1 MHRENHDKNPTKR
14 GVCVAIVVLSVVITV
29 LFRSDII
36 YNVIAISGPLGQK
49 YVNSQFGFEVI
60 FPSGWIISHSSLD
73 NNATLYVT
81 LIGTSNHHEL
91 GANDLSS
98 MSISAGKNLSSLNLR
113 IKQNSLYENC
123 NLDEKNDQ
131 MIGNKN
137 FTASLVK
144 CPTIHYKTYHF
155 QTPALTLNYTYT
167 ALPSAFEMNLD
178 DFEKSVRTLK
188 IS

>member
-1 MHRENHDKNPTKR
+1 MYGHAGKVRRYYQIALLVPSIVISVFLTPEMISS
-14 GVCVAIVVLSVVITV
+14 VAV
-29 LFRSDII
+29 
-36 YNVIAISGPLGQK
+36 AGPIEQK
-49 YVNSQFGFEVI
+49 YVSNQFGFEVM
-60 FPSGWIISHSSLD
+60 FPSGWSSSPSYLD
-73 NNATLYVT
+73 DNTTLFVN
-81 LIGTSNHHEL
+81 LLRTSNHPEL

-123 NLDEKNDQ
+123 NLAEKYYQ
-131 MIGNKN
+131 TIHNKN

-144 CPTIHYKTYHF
+144 CPTIYYKTYHF
-155 QTPALTLNYTYT
+155 QSPALTLNYTYT
-167 ALPSAFEMNLD
+167 ALPSAYELNKD